1 MGNNKFLKLHSLLR
15 MLAAV
20 LAIVVFIGMFATR
33 FVECPENKYVFFDF
47 QNGFFFNDSDAGT
60 KGNWI
65 TFIGFILVLIG
76 GLAGLAFVFIDELI
90 GKDLTKK
97 LAFIAGGVA
106 LLGSL
111 TILFSSLLF
120 KAFNADLAKHIEL
133 NICAGPIVF
142 GILAVLV
149 GGIGIAAP
157 ILEDKGF

>member
-20 LAIVVFIGMFATR
+20 LAIVVFISMFAAKQAQTEA
-33 FVECPENKYVFFDF
+33 FFFDF
-47 QNGFFFNDSDAGT
+47 DDGFFFNDSSAGT
-60 KGNWI
+60 HGNWI
-65 TFIGFILVLIG
+65 AFIAYILVLVG

-97 LAFIAGGVA
+97 LAFVAGGVA
-106 LLGSL
+106 LLGGVL
-111 TILFSSLLF
+111 ILLSGVLF
-120 KAFNADLAKHIEL
+120 RAFNSDCMWIEDLKL
-133 NICAGPIVF
+133 CAGPIVF